1 MGRIKV
7 VETSEAMAAGP
18 RPLTIRSR
26 AFTAIVL
33 APPTR
38 DVEAFLAALDARLR
52 QAPNFFRDCPVV
64 LDLREIAKSR
74 RQFDLAGLVA
84 ELRHRAVLAVGVQN
98 VTDWLLAQSHA
109 LGLPVLRGG
118 REAPAVGERSGEA
131 DESVRPDRTAAAA
144 EDPVP
149 APAAMFVST
158 PVRSGQQ
165 VFADQGD
172 LIVTAA
178 VSPGAELI
186 ARGNIHCYGPM
197 RGRAIAGVDG
207 NTAARVFFRSLEA
220 ELIAIAGLYKLSDD
234 FDPAFC
240 RRPVQAFLQDD
251 ALLFGSLA

>member
-7 VETSEAMAAGP
+7 VESIEAMAAGA

-33 APPTR
+33 TPPSR
-38 DVEAFLAALDARLR
+38 DVDGFLASLDARLR

-64 LDLREIAKSR
+64 LDLQEITESR

-84 ELRHRAVLAVGVQN
+84 ELRHRAVLPVGVQN
-98 VTDWLLAQSHA
+98 VTDWLLAQAHA
-109 LGLPVLRGG
+109 VGLPVLRGG
-118 REAPAVGERSGEA
+118 RQAPPAA
-131 DESVRPDRTAAAA
+131 DTAGDPVQAKRAPLAAA
-144 EDPVP
+144 DS
-149 APAAMFVST
+149 APSPSAMLVTS

-172 LIVTAA
+172 LIVTAS

-186 ARGNIHCYGPM
+186 ARGNIHCYGRM
-197 RGRAIAGVDG
+197 RGRAIAGIDG
-207 NTAARVFFRSLEA
+207 NAAARIFFRSLEA

-234 FDPAFC
+234 FDSDFL
-240 RRPVQAFLQDD
+240 RRPTQAFLQDD